1 MQKYGYHLNI
11 IQNNN
16 SRQDERHTVLHVSVY
31 PVFFHLIECLPDMNE
46 FIQYEL
52 FGVPVFRYVIAVGI
66 VIAALIVRRIFDR
79 FISKQIL
86 KWVSRTKFRFDDLI
100 VKAIIPPVNLLI
112 ILYGIIIA
120 TSIIELPISQFFAE
134 ALRVTLAVIVVWIA
148 YRLCTPISEILRD
161 LMSRSD
167 ESLATQFVPILRST
181 MQVAVILI
189 GGILI
194 LQNSGYEV
202 SSLIAGLGIGGLAI
216 ALAAQETVSNIF
228 GTLVMFTDKPF
239 KVGDWV
245 QFRDV
250 DGDVESIG
258 FRSTRVRTWAKSIKV
273 IPNKMLTSEI
283 IENWSVMPKRRVRM
297 TIGVQYDSPPE
308 KVDELT
314 NRIYQ
319 LLKSNP
325 RINQEYMIVAF
336 SDFGPSSLDIFVYY
350 FTTVTKWV
358 EYMHIRQEVNIGIMK
373 IVEELGLSFAFPSQ
387 TVYFGDDLRVE
398 SGNGASQRQDP
409 TLPH

>member
-1 MQKYGYHLNI
+1 MSEY
-11 IQNNN
+11 
-16 SRQDERHTVLHVSVY
+16 
-31 PVFFHLIECLPDMNE
+31 F
-46 FIQYEL
+46 QYEL
-52 FGVPVFRYVIAVGI
+52 FGIPVVRYLIAVGI
-66 VIAALIVRRIFDR
+66 IFIALVFRKIFDR
-79 FISKQIL
+79 FISKRIL
-86 KWVSRTKFRFDDLI
+86 TFVSKTKFRYDDII
-100 VKAIIPPVNLLI
+100 VRAIIPPVNLLI

-120 TSIIELPISQFFAE
+120 TSIVELPISQFFAE

-148 YRLCTPISEILRD
+148 FRLSTPVTEVLRD
-161 LMSRSD
+161 LMARSD
-167 ESLATQFVPILRST
+167 ESLATQFVPIIKST

-194 LQNSGYEV
+194 LQNTGYEV

-245 QFRDV
+245 QFHDV

-308 KVDELT
+308 K
-314 NRIYQ
+314 
-319 LLKSNP
+319 S
-325 RINQEYMIVAF
+325 M
-336 SDFGPSSLDIFVYY
+336 S
-350 FTTVTKWV
+350 
-358 EYMHIRQEVNIGIMK
+358 
-373 IVEELGLSFAFPSQ
+373 
-387 TVYFGDDLRVE
+387 
-398 SGNGASQRQDP
+398 
-409 TLPH
+409 

>member
-1 MQKYGYHLNI
+1 MSEYL
-11 IQNNN
+11 
-16 SRQDERHTVLHVSVY
+16 
-31 PVFFHLIECLPDMNE
+31 
-46 FIQYEL
+46 QYEL
-52 FGVPVFRYVIAVGI
+52 FGIPIVRYVVAIGVFF
-66 VIAALIVRRIFDR
+66 AALVVRKIFDR
-79 FISKQIL
+79 YISKKIL
-86 KWVSRTKFRFDDLI
+86 SFVSKTKFKYDDLI
-100 VKAIIPPVNLLI
+100 VRAIIPPVKLLI

-120 TSIIELPISQFFAE
+120 TSIIELPVSQFFAE

-148 YRLCTPISEILRD
+148 FRLCTPVTEALRD
-161 LMSRSD
+161 IMSRSD
-167 ESLATQFVPILRST
+167 ESLATQFVPIIRST

-283 IENWSVMPKRRVRM
+283 IENWSVMPKRRVSM

-314 NRIYQ
+314 KRIYQ
-319 LLKSNP
+319 LLQDNS

-336 SDFGPSSLDIFVYY
+336 TDFGPSSLDIFVYY
-350 FTTVTKWV
+350 FTTVTAWKD
-358 EYMHIRQEVNIGIMK
+358 YMHIRQEVNIGIMK
-373 IVEELGLSFAFPSQ
+373 IVEELGLSFAFPSK
-387 TVYFGDDLRVE
+387 TVYFGDDLQIK
-398 SGNGASQRQDP
+398 SGNGTVRVPDP

>member
-1 MQKYGYHLNI
+1 MSEY
-11 IQNNN
+11 
-16 SRQDERHTVLHVSVY
+16 
-31 PVFFHLIECLPDMNE
+31 F
-46 FIQYEL
+46 QYEL
-52 FGVPVFRYVIAVGI
+52 FGIPVVRYLIAVGI
-66 VIAALIVRRIFDR
+66 IFIALVFRKIFDR
-79 FISKQIL
+79 FISKKIL
-86 KWVSRTKFRFDDLI
+86 AFVSKTKFRYDDLI
-100 VKAIIPPVNLLI
+100 VRAIIPPVNLLI
-112 ILYGIIIA
+112 ILYGIILA
-120 TSIIELPISQFFAE
+120 TSIVELPIIQFFAE

-148 YRLCTPISEILRD
+148 FRLSTPVTEALRD
-161 LMSRSD
+161 FMARSD
-167 ESLATQFVPILRST
+167 ESLASQFVPIIRST
-181 MQVAVILI
+181 VQVAIVLI

-194 LQNSGYEV
+194 LQNTGYEV

-216 ALAAQETVSNIF
+216 ALAAQETISNIF

-245 QFRDV
+245 QFHDV

-314 NRIYQ
+314 KRIYQ
-319 LLKSNP
+319 LLQNHPK
-325 RINQEYMIVAF
+325 INQDYMIVAF
-336 SDFGPSSLDIFVYY
+336 TDFGPSSLDIFVYY
-350 FTTVTKWV
+350 FTTVTAWK
-358 EYMHIRQEVNIGIMK
+358 EYMHIRQEMNIGIMK
-373 IVEELGLSFAFPSQ
+373 IVHELGLSFAFPSQ
-387 TVYFGDDLRVE
+387 TVYFGDDLNVK
-398 SGNGASQRQDP
+398 SSNGTDP